1 MFDDRS
7 RKYKNQY
14 VPLEP
19 VNLKDYKEFVG
30 SRVIEDLRR
39 LAKPLRRKVWANV
52 NSTFVGGGVAE
63 MLQSKVPFANALG
76 IDCRWFV
83 IEGTNEFFTVTKKF
97 HNLLQGVD
105 QEIGLEEIFHAYLEI
120 IKENLEKT
128 TLIGDFVVIHDPQPA
143 AVIMS
148 GNIYGHI
155 IWRCHI
161 DTSNASRRIWR
172 FLLPYVNQY
181 DGAIFTSGEFVREG
195 LQIPTYE
202 ITPCIDPLRRKNQ
215 QYTEKEALGI
225 LSTLFAEYNVDPER
239 PIIAAISRYDIHK
252 NQKTI
257 IDAFKMMR
265 EDVSSKIKPLLILVG
280 NSASDDPEGA
290 KMYEEILKEVDGDAD
305 IHAWCNVPNNDR
317 VVGALM
323 RIARCFVHISTKE
336 GFGLVVSEAMWQ
348 GTPVIGSRV
357 GGIKKQIVHGE
368 TGFIVE
374 PDDTVRV
381 AKRMKFFVEDEDQA
395 KIMGDNSREYVRNNF
410 LLPVVTKQYLQ
421 LMRHA
426 LEIDLR
432 APSFRLNDITYK
444 EICAALY
451 GRSHWPFSKKAM
463 RRSLDKRF
471 RRKELRRS
479 E

>member
-19 VNLKDYKEFVG
+19 VNVDDYKEFVG
-30 SRVIEDLRR
+30 GRVLRDLKH
-39 LAKPLRRKVWANV
+39 LAKPLRKKVWANV

-63 MLQSKVPFANALG
+63 MLQSKIPFANALG

-83 IEGTNEFFTVTKKF
+83 IEGTQEFFTVTKKF

-105 QEIGLEEIFHAYLEI
+105 QDINMDEIFHAYLEI
-120 IKENLEKT
+120 IQENLERT
-128 TLIGDFVVIHDPQPA
+128 ALIGDFVVIHDPQPA

-161 DTSNASRRIWR
+161 DTSNASQRIWR
-172 FLLPYVNQY
+172 FLLPYINQY
-181 DGAIFTSGEFVREG
+181 DGAIFTSGEFVKDG
-195 LQIPTYE
+195 LQIPIYE
-202 ITPCIDPLRRKNQ
+202 IPPCIDPLRRKNK
-215 QYTEKEALGI
+215 QYTKKQALDI
-225 LSTLFAEYNVDPER
+225 LSSLFIEHNVDAER
-239 PIIAAISRYDIHK
+239 PIIAAISRYDMHK

-257 IDAFKMMR
+257 IDAFKMMKKNI
-265 EDVSSKIKPLLILVG
+265 SSKIKPLLILIG

-290 KMYEEILKEVDGDAD
+290 KMYEEILKDVGGDAD

-323 RIARCFVHISTKE
+323 HLAKCFVHISTKE

-348 GTPVIGSRV
+348 GTPVIGSNI
-357 GGIKKQIVHGE
+357 GGIKKQIVHTE

-374 PDDTVRV
+374 PNDTARV
-381 AKRMKFFVEDEDQA
+381 AKKMKYFIEDEDQA
-395 KIMGDNSREYVRNNF
+395 KIMGENSREYVRSNF
-410 LLPVVTKQYLQ
+410 LLPTVMKQYLE
-421 LMRHA
+421 LMRHS
-426 LEIDLR
+426 LEINR
-432 APSFRLNDITYK
+432 QAPSFRINDITYK
-444 EICAALY
+444 EITAALY
-451 GRSHWPFSKKAM
+451 GRKKWPFSKKVM
-463 RRSLDKRF
+463 RRSLDRKF
-471 RRKELRRS
+471 RRKEVRKP